1 MDWTFTTK
9 DLDAGDV
16 QALLALHFADMRA
29 LSPPDACNVLA
40 EEGLRDPSITVWS
53 LRENGVL
60 LAVGALKELDPRH
73 GEVKSMR
80 ATPEARGRG
89 AGKAMLDHIIAEA
102 RRRGYARLSLETG
115 STGAFAPALRLY
127 ERNGFV
133 PCPPFGG
140 YKDTPFTRFLTRT
153 L

>member
-1 MDWTFTTK
+1 MDWTFTTG
-9 DLDAGDV
+9 DLDADDV

-40 EEGLRDPSITVWS
+40 EDGLRDPAITFWS
-53 LRENGVL
+53 LREKGVL
-60 LAVGALKELDPRH
+60 LAIGALKELAPSH
-73 GEVKSMR
+73 GEIKSMR
-80 ATPEARGRG
+80 TAPEARGRG
-89 AGKAMLDHIIAEA
+89 AGKAMLHRIFVEA

-115 STGAFAPALRLY
+115 STEPFLPALKLY

-133 PCPPFGG
+133 RCAPFGG
-140 YKDTPFTRFLTRT
+140 YTDTPFTRFLTVE